1 MIRYHLDEHVD
12 GAIARGLRDRGV
24 DVTTARDAGLLGAP
38 DAEHLEFAM
47 RESRVI
53 VTHDAD
59 FLRLARETECA
70 SVGATHFSPNRR
82 KEILATS
89 AAYRIEMGGTI
100 PTARPTCVE
109 ERRAGIEPRTAG
121 LV

>member
-38 DAEHLEFAM
+38 DAEHLEFAK

-59 FLRLARETECA
+59 FLRLARDTEDHPGVAFCA
-70 SVGATHFSPNRR
+70 SGSRTVGQMVRYLCLMNDCLSD
-82 KEILATS
+82 E
-89 AAYRIEMGGTI
+89 EMAGK
-100 PTARPTCVE
+100 VE
-109 ERRAGIEPRTAG
+109 FI
-121 LV
+121 